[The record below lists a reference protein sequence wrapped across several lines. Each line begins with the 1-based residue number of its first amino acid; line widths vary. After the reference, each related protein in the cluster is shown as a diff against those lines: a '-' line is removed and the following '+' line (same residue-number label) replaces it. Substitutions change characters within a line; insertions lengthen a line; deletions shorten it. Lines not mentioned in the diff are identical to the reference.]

1 MFAKKTKRE
10 ASTTITQPRSSIG
23 SNESLQTTRCPDGS
37 MLVNGKCV
45 CPNGSSLSH
54 GKCPSPTPTPLPGS
68 LTFLSVSTKVINNNA
83 GTKNP
88 SDFTITVSGNSPSP
102 SSFSGSSSGTSVTLR
117 SGSYKVTEDSIPGY
131 TASYSSGCSGTASGG
146 VPIKCT
152 ITNVYQPIPTMAK
165 LMVSKKVI
173 NNGIGDKNP
182 SDFTITVSGNS
193 PSPNTFP
200 GNSREGGTTVS
211 LKPGSYK
218 VTETGPSG
226 YTSSFSSDCSG
237 QINAGQDK
245 ACIITNEAKK
255 FPPPT
260 PLIVSTIKGF
270 SSPLGLTYNLAN
282 KHIYV
287 TNYGKNVLAGKVSI
301 IDSSTNTVVDT
312 IPVDKKPQAIAYNP
326 ANDHIYVANTI
337 SNTVSV
343 INTLRDNVVATIP
356 VGTGPNGVAYD
367 SANDKIYITNTFS
380 NNLSVI
386 DVSKNNVIAT
396 IPVGTHPYGIVYDP
410 DNHDI
415 YVANYGSETV
425 SVIHP

>member
-1 MFAKKTKRE
+1 
-10 ASTTITQPRSSIG
+10 
-23 SNESLQTTRCPDGS
+23 
-37 MLVNGKCV
+37 
-45 CPNGSSLSH
+45 
-54 GKCPSPTPTPLPGS
+54 
-68 LTFLSVSTKVINNNA
+68 VINNNA

-88 SDFTITVSGNSPSP
+88 SDFTITVTGNSPSP

-200 GNSREGGTTVS
+200 GNSREGGTAVS

-218 VTETGPSG
+218 VTESGPSG

-255 FPPPT
+255 FPPST